1 MSACGHRLT
10 MQFHLPTDTDVRLAL
25 YDLDSEAIAELARLW
40 PVVRPAMLAAI
51 DDFIARELQ
60 MPTVRHIF
68 QANADAIRA
77 IETAHF
83 SLLLSGDLGPAYFE
97 SCRSLCEQENR
108 IGMTSR
114 TRLFCGNLIIQTAT
128 EYLAR
133 HFRLSPRRTARATKL
148 LVQAVGFD
156 LASTIT
162 VLQDAA
168 SDESASRRA
177 AIDAAIAEFEPAI
190 SGVVVAVKDAAD
202 ALHASSGT
210 MREVTEEASS
220 RLNAATRSSLDT
232 SESVDRTALAAQELV
247 GSVNEIS
254 AQSAGSLTVAHGA
267 VEDAKVSMRSLTDL
281 ADATEQIGSII
292 GLISNI
298 AGQTNLLALN
308 ATIEAARAGAAGR
321 GFSVVASEV
330 KALANQTGQATSGI
344 AAQIA
349 AIDQVAKRCI
359 AQIGAVSAAVSNMSA
374 AASGIAASV
383 EQQSAA
389 TSFISEAMRQAATNT
404 SETKREIQAV
414 EEAAFRNVAVAAEI
428 AEWTQRL
435 SSGATDLE
443 QRIECFFKHV
453 RSA

>member
-1 MSACGHRLT
+1 M
-10 MQFHLPTDTDVRLAL
+10 
-25 YDLDSEAIAELARLW
+25 
-40 PVVRPAMLAAI
+40 
-51 DDFIARELQ
+51 
-60 MPTVRHIF
+60 
-68 QANADAIRA
+68 
-77 IETAHF
+77 
-83 SLLLSGDLGPAYFE
+83 
-97 SCRSLCEQENR
+97 
-108 IGMTSR
+108 
-114 TRLFCGNLIIQTAT
+114 
-128 EYLAR
+128 
-133 HFRLSPRRTARATKL
+133 PRRARC
-148 LVQAVGFD
+148 G
-156 LASTIT
+156 
-162 VLQDAA
+162 
-168 SDESASRRA
+168 
-177 AIDAAIAEFEPAI
+177 
-190 SGVVVAVKDAAD
+190 
-202 ALHASSGT
+202 
-210 MREVTEEASS
+210 S